1 MRPFTIKYI
10 IESNPITPQAIASGL
25 YTKPLI
31 DNEELCCMENLF
43 TNTTLLHDI
52 Q

>member
-1 MRPFTIKYI
+1 VRPFTIKYI
-10 IESNPITPQAIASGL
+10 IESNPITPQTIASGL
-25 YTKPLI
+25 YTKPLT
-31 DNEELCCMENLF
+31 DNEELCCIENLF